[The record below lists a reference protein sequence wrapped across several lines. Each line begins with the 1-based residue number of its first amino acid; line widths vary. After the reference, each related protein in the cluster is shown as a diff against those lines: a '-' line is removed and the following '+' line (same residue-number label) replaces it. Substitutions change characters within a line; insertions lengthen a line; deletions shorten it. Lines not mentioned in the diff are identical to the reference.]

1 MLETSLYDNQ
11 VSDIVDAQNGN
22 ETAMEKLININ
33 NGLIW
38 SIVKRFKDRGF
49 ETEDLYQIAVI
60 GFIKSIKKFDTSFD
74 VKLST
79 YAVPYILGELKR
91 YMQTDGPIKIS
102 RAIKELLYKI
112 SEIEREYAKQG
123 KEISIEK
130 MAKELGVSKE
140 EVVMALESK
149 SPVNSIYES
158 EAGAEDDGLS
168 IIDTISNNT
177 DEQTIITNKLTITE
191 LINNLNEREKQ
202 VILLRYFRGQTQTE
216 VAKVMGVNQVQI
228 SRIEKKVLNAMKRK
242 LTDNNAITA

>member
-11 VSDIVDAQNGN
+11 VSDIVDAQNGV
-22 ETAMEKLININ
+22 ESAMEKLININ

-102 RAIKELLYKI
+102 RTIKELLYKI
-112 SEIEREYAKQG
+112 SEVEKEYTKQG
-123 KEISIEK
+123 KEISIEE
-130 MAKELGVSKE
+130 MAKEVGVSKE
-140 EVVMALESK
+140 EVIMALESK
-149 SPVNSIYES
+149 APVNSIYENES
-158 EAGAEDDGLS
+158 GDEDDGIS

-177 DEQTIITNKLTITE
+177 DEQTIITNKLAITE

-216 VAKVMGVNQVQI
+216 VAKIMRVNQVQI

>member
-11 VSDIVDAQNGN
+11 VSDIVDAQNGV
-22 ETAMEKLININ
+22 ESAMEKLININ

-102 RAIKELLYKI
+102 RTIKELLYKI
-112 SEIEREYAKQG
+112 SEVEKEYTKQG
-123 KEISIEK
+123 KEISIEE
-130 MAKELGVSKE
+130 MAKEVGVSKE
-140 EVVMALESK
+140 EVIMALESK
-149 SPVNSIYES
+149 VPVNSIYENES
-158 EAGAEDDGLS
+158 GDEDDGIS

-177 DEQTIITNKLTITE
+177 DEQTIITNKLAITE

-216 VAKVMGVNQVQI
+216 VAKIMGVNQVQI

>member
-102 RAIKELLYKI
+102 RTIKELLYKI
-112 SEIEREYAKQG
+112 SEVEKEYTKQG
-123 KEISIEK
+123 KEISIEE
-130 MAKELGVSKE
+130 MAKEVGVSKE
-140 EVVMALESK
+140 EVIMALESK
-149 SPVNSIYES
+149 TPVNSIYEN
-158 EAGAEDDGLS
+158 ELGDEDDGIS

-177 DEQTIITNKLTITE
+177 DEQTIITNKLAITE

-216 VAKVMGVNQVQI
+216 VAKIMGVNQVQI

>member
-102 RAIKELLYKI
+102 RTIKELLYKI
-112 SEIEREYAKQG
+112 SEVEKEYTKQG
-123 KEISIEK
+123 KEISIEE
-130 MAKELGVSKE
+130 MSKEVGVSKE
-140 EVVMALESK
+140 DVIMALESK

-158 EAGAEDDGLS
+158 EAGAEDDGIS

-177 DEQTIITNKLTITE
+177 DEQTIITNKLAITE

-216 VAKVMGVNQVQI
+216 VAKIMGVNQVQI